1 MPDRLCPFCGKPN
14 PEDAEVCQH
23 CQARLISPSNPLA
36 SSSDSAKQ
44 DLSDWLNSTRADAA
58 KSTGMPTAKAGAP
71 GGESRP
77 DPTPDWLARIRERS
91 RAEQE
96 AENAGSSLFENPEP
110 PSAKPVKSSSPKN
123 QKNDNPEEKMPDE
136 AWLDGLRDE
145 KDSISVEDP
154 EKGGEELPPA
164 IPPAESEDWLKKLDG
179 WQDTAEAHPGRV
191 KDEHGVWIK
200 PFHTSDLKELGEHP
214 ELEAPTHVPA
224 KKLRADQEAPDQ
236 DWLEKTRQEAEKS
249 EPPASIP
256 PEEPIPDWLEELES
270 SFPPPEPTMEKDIGR
285 TKTGGAVPPG
295 LIPPSESIPTPAE
308 EMPEWLKRVEPGSPK
323 KSKPSAPA
331 FIPGHDE
338 EAASPSQPPLKPSG
352 RKTEGGEGLAP
363 AQLPSW
369 LQAMRPV
376 ESVLPEN
383 LPTGETSGE
392 KGSGALA
399 GLADVI
405 PINEEATSVSKT
417 SDSTPR
423 LRVDDRQKVQAQ
435 LLESVVLEGSK
446 AVEIPKTVQKK
457 GRAAGRILTSLLITL
472 LLAVPIVLGSKSS
485 LTPAPAFFAPET
497 VALFT
502 GIQTLAPNSRVLVI
516 LDYQPSLSGELQTA
530 SLPVLEH
537 LMRQSAGLAF
547 ISTTP
552 SGPILAN
559 SLTQLAEAANPGFD
573 PGQRF
578 VNLGYLAG
586 GAIGL
591 QEFAQQPRYATPLT
605 WTRFDAWSSPV
616 LQAVSG
622 LKDFNAVLILTE
634 SADTA
639 KIWIEQVLPTIP
651 QTPTYLV
658 TSQQSAA
665 LLLPYYN
672 SSQLKGMISGIVGG
686 KMYELLLSKP
696 GAVLPLWDS
705 YQIGV
710 ILIFAVI
717 LFGGIFT
724 SLPARPP
731 KTAPVAK
738 DEAS

>member
-1 MPDRLCPFCGKPN
+1 
-14 PEDAEVCQH
+14 
-23 CQARLISPSNPLA
+23 
-36 SSSDSAKQ
+36 
-44 DLSDWLNSTRADAA
+44 
-58 KSTGMPTAKAGAP
+58 MPTAKAGSP
-71 GGESRP
+71 GGQSQPE
-77 DPTPDWLARIRERS
+77 PTPDWLAKIRERS

-96 AENAGSSLFENPEP
+96 AENASNSLFENQEP
-110 PSAKPVKSSSPKN
+110 PAPKAGKTPTSKN
-123 QKNDNPEEKMPDE
+123 QKNEKPEGQEAEE
-136 AWLDGLRDE
+136 AWLDGLRDKKDPIEAEGTE
-145 KDSISVEDP
+145 KR
-154 EKGGEELPPA
+154 GEELSPS
-164 IPPAESEDWLKKLDG
+164 IPLAESEDWLKKLDG
-179 WQDTAEAHPGRV
+179 WQETAEAHPGRV

-200 PFHTSDLKELGEHP
+200 PFHTSDLKEIGDHP
-214 ELEAPTHVPA
+214 ELEAPTHIPSKKRPA
-224 KKLRADQEAPDQ
+224 KKEIPEQ
-236 DWLEKTRQEAEKS
+236 DWLERTRLEAEKS

-270 SFPPPEPTMEKDIGR
+270 SFPTPEPTKEKGSGR
-285 TKTGGAVPPG
+285 TKTGGAVPPDI
-295 LIPPSESIPTPAE
+295 IPPSESLPTSAE

-331 FIPGHDE
+331 FIPGHE
-338 EAASPSQPPLKPSG
+338 EQAASSSQPPSKPFGEKPGS
-352 RKTEGGEGLAP
+352 GEGLAP

-369 LQAMRPV
+369 LQALRPV

-405 PINEEATSVSKT
+405 PINETTASVSKT

-435 LLESVVLEGSK
+435 LLESVVLEGNK
-446 AVEIPKTVQKK
+446 AVEIPKTVLKK
-457 GRAAGRILTSLLITL
+457 GRSTGRILTSLLITL
-472 LLAVPIVLGSKSS
+472 VLAIPIVFGSNSR
-485 LTPAPAFFAPET
+485 LTPAPVFFAPET
-497 VALFT
+497 VSLFT
-502 GIQTLAPNSRVLVI
+502 GIQTLAPNSRVLII

-530 SLPVLEH
+530 SLPVIEH
-537 LMRQSAGLAF
+537 LMRQGSGLAF

-559 SLTQLAEAANPGFD
+559 SLAQLAEAASPGFD
-573 PGQRF
+573 AYQRL
-578 VNLGYLAG
+578 VNLGYIAG

-591 QEFAQQPRYATPLT
+591 QEFAQQPRYSAPLT
-605 WTRFDAWSSPV
+605 WNRFDAWSSPV
-616 LQAVSG
+616 LQAVTG

-639 KIWIEQVLPTIP
+639 RIWIEQVLPTIP
-651 QTPTYLV
+651 QIPTYLV
-658 TSQQSAA
+658 TSQQSSA
-665 LLLPYYN
+665 LLLPYYS
-672 SSQLKGMISGIVGG
+672 SSQLNGMISGITGS

-710 ILIFAVI
+710 ILILVVI
-717 LFGGIFT
+717 LFGGIFA

-731 KTAPVAK
+731 KTAPVTK
-738 DEAS
+738 DET